1 MPALITLDGADVQKG
16 RLSLGLH
23 GAGWADLTVASDAPP
38 SGQVRLVV
46 DGGLEWVGTVRS
58 AGAYLLT
65 TEVRLVGGAGG
76 LGLPVTGAF
85 QGAELRDVLSEVMRL
100 SGETQSASCPADVLS
115 VPLERWTL
123 GQCTAARALDEIA
136 EAAALH
142 LGTSIGWRVLADGT
156 VWMGAESW
164 PLQAMP
170 DDSVISAYHPDEG
183 RAVLGCAAPSL
194 LPGVNLDGVGR
205 VAGVDHYIDPDR
217 LRTEVWTAEQ
227 LDPIAKLA
235 AAVLD
240 RLGLNYAGAPRIDRL
255 LLARARVDAVAGDA
269 STVDV
274 TPESGRLSP
283 MQKVPVRHGAA
294 RATVKVGAVVRLVWE
309 GGLSGGVVA
318 LPLYDDGA
326 GFSEI
331 NVVADLVVLGAVQ
344 GAQFVAL
351 ANKVNNE
358 LNSIAA
364 KLAGHKH
371 AGVTVGTGLSG
382 IWDQTYT
389 AADVSASQVKAK

>member
-85 QGAELRDVLSEVMRL
+85 QGAELRDVLAEVMRQ
-100 SGETQSASCPADVLS
+100 SGETQSTSCAADVLA
-115 VPLERWTL
+115 VPLERWML
-123 GQCTAARALDEIA
+123 GQCTAARALDELA

-164 PLQAMP
+164 PPQAMP

-240 RLGLNYAGAPRIDRL
+240 RLGLNYTGAPRIERL
-255 LLARARVDAVAGDA
+255 QLARARVDAVATDG

-274 TPESGRLSP
+274 TPESDRLSP
-283 MQKVPVRHGAA
+283 MQKVRVRQTAA
-294 RATVKVGAVVRLVWE
+294 RAKVKTGARVLLAWE
-309 GGLSGGVVA
+309 GGTSGGVVA
-318 LPLYDDGA
+318 LPVWDDGA
-326 GFSEI
+326 TYSQI
-331 NVVADLVVLGAVQ
+331 DVLADLVYLAGNSTGAKKI
-344 GAQFVAL
+344 AT
-351 ANKVNNE
+351 E
-358 LNSIAA
+358 SDIAA
-364 KLAGHKH
+364 IKAAITGAAVVANDGGASLKAGILA
-371 AGVTVGTGLSG
+371 AWPASVGS
-382 IWDQTYT
+382 
-389 AADVSASQVKAK
+389 SKVKAAL